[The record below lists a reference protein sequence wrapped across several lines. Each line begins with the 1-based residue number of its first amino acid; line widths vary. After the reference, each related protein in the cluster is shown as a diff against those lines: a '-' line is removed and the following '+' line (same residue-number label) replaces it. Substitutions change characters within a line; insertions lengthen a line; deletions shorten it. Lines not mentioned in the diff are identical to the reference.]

1 MTDFCQACTTDQA
14 ADRLAPK
21 APEHEHSTPT
31 VIGDPVAADPLW
43 LAPGDTLAAALAA
56 AGALLLP
63 LLPDEQALTVVPRA
77 TITAAAIRMF
87 RRWTM
92 QLPPT
97 PAHRRHGGPP
107 R

>member
-1 MTDFCQACTTDQA
+1 LTDFCQACTTDQA

-43 LAPGDTLAAALAA
+43 LAPGETLAAALAA
-56 AGALLLP
+56 AVPGALLLP
-63 LLPDEQALTVVPRA
+63 LLPDEQALTDVPRA

-87 RRWTM
+87 RR
-92 QLPPT
+92 
-97 PAHRRHGGPP
+97 
-107 R
+107 